1 MRIVK
6 NAIIRA
12 LEALGYEIRRSMSG
26 TASPDVPV
34 RFENVVNLI
43 GAFSYEL
50 RRLGV
55 RPTSWKETPIRI
67 VKNAIKKALEER
79 GYELRRSANRTASP
93 GVCFENAVYLL
104 EALSYQIRHSMSR
117 TATPEVRF
125 EDFVKLAAEYEQCFN
140 GSDELIVPN
149 EIRPKLLARLL
160 GTPPSEAYF
169 IVQALCKCK
178 DTPGDVCEFGV
189 AQGETSALIANEIA
203 PYHSK
208 RLHLFDS
215 FEGLP
220 KPSDKDQ
227 LKDDMFCLGSIEAY
241 AGTMSF
247 PEDMVRGRLNAVSFP
262 TSRYVIHKG
271 FIEQL
276 IHEDKDMPGEVCFAY
291 VDFDFYEPIKVA
303 LDFLHRVTQRGAV
316 IIVDDY
322 DFFST
327 GAKTAVDEFVEE
339 KRSIYEC
346 IIPDPCYGYFAVL
359 SRKA

>member
-1 MRIVK
+1 MP
-6 NAIIRA
+6 A
-12 LEALGYEIRRSMSG
+12 
-26 TASPDVPV
+26 V

-43 GAFSYEL
+43 GAFGHEL

-55 RPTSWKETPIRI
+55 RPTTWNGTPMRI
-67 VKNAIKKALEER
+67 VKNAIKKALEAR
-79 GYELRRSANRTASP
+79 GYELRRSISNGSASP
-93 GVCFENAVYLL
+93 DVRFENAVYLL
-104 EALSYQIRHSMSR
+104 ESLSQELGHSMSR
-117 TATPEVRF
+117 GSTPPKVSF
-125 EDFVKLAAEYEQCFN
+125 DDFVKLVTEYERCLN
-140 GSDELIVPN
+140 DSDDLIVPN
-149 EIRPKLLARLL
+149 EVRPRLLARLL

-169 IVQALCKCK
+169 IVQALSKCR
-178 DTPGDVCEFGV
+178 DIPGDVCEFGV
-189 AQGETSALIANEIA
+189 AQGETSALIANEMA

-220 KPSDKDQ
+220 KPSEKDR
-227 LKDDMFCLGSIEAY
+227 LKDDMFSLGSIEAY
-241 AGTMSF
+241 AGTMAF
-247 PEDMVRGRLNAVSFP
+247 PEDMVRSRLNAVSFP
-262 TSRYVIHKG
+262 ASRYVIHKG

-276 IHEDKDMPGEVCFAY
+276 IHEDKDLPGEVCFAY

-303 LDFLHRVTQRGAV
+303 LEFLHRVTSRGA
-316 IIVDDY
+316 IMIVDDY

-346 IIPDPCYGYFAVL
+346 LIPDPCHGYFAVL